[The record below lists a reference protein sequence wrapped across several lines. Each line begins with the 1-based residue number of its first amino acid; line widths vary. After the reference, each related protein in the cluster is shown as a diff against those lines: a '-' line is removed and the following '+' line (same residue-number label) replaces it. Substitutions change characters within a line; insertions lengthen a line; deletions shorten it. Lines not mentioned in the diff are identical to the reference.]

1 MSRERVSD
9 LSKVELKVK
18 IKMIVDGKKADNPE
32 ISRLS
37 SLVSPLLE
45 TRDLRRVFK
54 ETGEELEILK
64 GVNFKMNVGEFV
76 SLTGSSGSGKS
87 TFLNLV
93 GMLDTPTS
101 GEILFK
107 GKPLSK
113 FNSMERDMYHRV
125 QVGFVFQFHHL
136 LSEFTAIENVCV
148 PGRILGVPDKDCRER
163 AEMLLETVGLK
174 DRLKHLPRE
183 LSGGERQ
190 RVAIARALMNNP
202 DLVFADEPSGN
213 LDEANSDLLN
223 QLFWDLN
230 QKFNQAFLVV
240 THDEKLASFAKRRV
254 VMHNGL
260 VQEA

>member
-1 MSRERVSD
+1 M
-9 LSKVELKVK
+9 
-18 IKMIVDGKKADNPE
+18 
-32 ISRLS
+32 S
-37 SLVSPLLE
+37 SLLK
-45 TRDLRRVFK
+45 TIDLRRVFS
-54 ETGEELEILK
+54 ETGEKLEILK
-64 GVNFKMNVGEFV
+64 GVNFSMEKGELV
-76 SLTGSSGSGKS
+76 ALTGSSGSGKS

-101 GEILFK
+101 GEILFE
-107 GKPLSK
+107 GKALSK
-113 FNSMERDMYHRV
+113 FNGEERDMYHRA

-148 PGRILGVPDKDCRER
+148 PGRVMGTHEKECRER

-190 RVAIARALMNNP
+190 RVAIARALMNSP
-202 DLVFADEPSGN
+202 DLVLADEPSGN
-213 LDEANSDLLN
+213 LDEANSAMLN
-223 QLFWDLN
+223 ELIGELN
-230 QKFNQAFLVV
+230 EKFNQAFLIV

-260 VQEA
+260 IQNI

>member
-1 MSRERVSD
+1 MSNLE
-9 LSKVELKVK
+9 K
-18 IKMIVDGKKADNPE
+18 
-32 ISRLS
+32 
-37 SLVSPLLE
+37 PLLE
-45 TRDLRRVFK
+45 TKDLRRVFK

-64 GVNFKMNVGEFV
+64 GVNFSMNAGELV
-76 SLTGSSGSGKS
+76 ALTGSSGSGKS

-107 GKPLSK
+107 GKALSQFSDREK
-113 FNSMERDMYHRV
+113 DMYHRV

-136 LSEFTAIENVCV
+136 LSEFSALENVCV
-148 PGRILGVPDKDCRER
+148 PGRILGTSDAECRER

-190 RVAIARALMNNP
+190 RIAIARALMNHP
-202 DLVFADEPSGN
+202 DLILADEPSGN
-213 LDEANSDLLN
+213 LDEANSAKLN
-223 QLFWDLN
+223 ELFGELN
-230 QKFNQAFLVV
+230 EKFNQAFLIV

-254 VMHNGL
+254 VMHGGCIQN
-260 VQEA
+260 VE

>member
-1 MSRERVSD
+1 M
-9 LSKVELKVK
+9 
-18 IKMIVDGKKADNPE
+18 
-32 ISRLS
+32 S
-37 SLVSPLLE
+37 SLLQTV
-45 TRDLRRVFK
+45 DLRRVFS

-64 GVNFKMNVGEFV
+64 GVNFEMEAGELV
-76 SLTGSSGSGKS
+76 ALTGSSGSGKS

-113 FNSMERDMYHRV
+113 FNSQERDMYHRV

-148 PGRILGVPDKDCRER
+148 PGRILGTSEKECRER
-163 AEMLLETVGLK
+163 AAMLLETVGLK

-190 RVAIARALMNNP
+190 RVAIARALMNHP
-202 DLVFADEPSGN
+202 DLVLADEPSGN
-213 LDEANSDLLN
+213 LDEANSAMLN
-223 QLFWDLN
+223 ELIGELN
-230 QKFNQAFLVV
+230 EKFNQAFLIV
-240 THDEKLASFAKRRV
+240 THDEKLAGFAKRRV
-254 VMHNGL
+254 VMHGGII
-260 VQEA
+260 Q

>member
-1 MSRERVSD
+1 M
-9 LSKVELKVK
+9 
-18 IKMIVDGKKADNPE
+18 
-32 ISRLS
+32 S
-37 SLVSPLLE
+37 SLLQTV
-45 TRDLRRVFK
+45 DLRRVFS

-64 GVNFKMNVGEFV
+64 GVNFEMEAGELV
-76 SLTGSSGSGKS
+76 ALTGSSGSGKS

-113 FNSMERDMYHRV
+113 FNSQERDMYHRV

-148 PGRILGVPDKDCRER
+148 PGRILGTSEKECRER
-163 AEMLLETVGLK
+163 AAMLLETVGLK

-190 RVAIARALMNNP
+190 RVAIARALMNHP
-202 DLVFADEPSGN
+202 DLVLADEPSGN
-213 LDEANSDLLN
+213 LDEANSAMLN
-223 QLFWDLN
+223 ELIGELN
-230 QKFNQAFLVV
+230 EKFNQAFLIV
-240 THDEKLASFAKRRV
+240 THDEKLAGFAKRRV
-254 VMHNGL
+254 VMHGGII
-260 VQEA
+260 QGA

>member
-1 MSRERVSD
+1 M
-9 LSKVELKVK
+9 
-18 IKMIVDGKKADNPE
+18 
-32 ISRLS
+32 S
-37 SLVSPLLE
+37 SLLQTV
-45 TRDLRRVFK
+45 DLRRVFS

-64 GVNFKMNVGEFV
+64 GVNFSMEAGELV
-76 SLTGSSGSGKS
+76 ALTGSSGSGKS

-113 FNSMERDMYHRV
+113 FSSQERDMYHRV

-136 LSEFTAIENVCV
+136 LIEFTAIENVCV
-148 PGRILGVPDKDCRER
+148 PGRILGTSEAECKER
-163 AEMLLETVGLK
+163 AAMLLETVGLK

-190 RVAIARALMNNP
+190 RVAIARALMNHP
-202 DLVFADEPSGN
+202 DLVLADEPSGN
-213 LDEANSDLLN
+213 LDEANSQMLN
-223 QLFWDLN
+223 ELIGELN
-230 QKFNQAFLVV
+230 EKFNQAFLIV

-254 VMHNGL
+254 VMHGG
-260 VQEA
+260 VIQ

>member
-1 MSRERVSD
+1 MVLE
-9 LSKVELKVK
+9 
-18 IKMIVDGKKADNPE
+18 
-32 ISRLS
+32 
-37 SLVSPLLE
+37 PLLRTE
-45 TRDLRRVFK
+45 NLRRVFS

-64 GVNFKMNVGEFV
+64 GVNFSMEAGELV
-76 SLTGSSGSGKS
+76 ALTGSSGSGKS

-113 FNSMERDMYHRV
+113 FSSQERDMYHRV

-148 PGRILGVPDKDCRER
+148 PGRILGTSEAECRER
-163 AEMLLETVGLK
+163 AAMLLETVGLK

-190 RVAIARALMNNP
+190 RVAIARALMNHP
-202 DLVFADEPSGN
+202 DLVLADEPSGN
-213 LDEANSDLLN
+213 LDEANSQMLN
-223 QLFWDLN
+223 ELIGELN
-230 QKFNQAFLVV
+230 EKFNQAFLIV

-254 VMHNGL
+254 VMHGGII
-260 VQEA
+260 QGA

>member
-1 MSRERVSD
+1 M
-9 LSKVELKVK
+9 
-18 IKMIVDGKKADNPE
+18 
-32 ISRLS
+32 S
-37 SLVSPLLE
+37 SLLQ
-45 TRDLRRVFK
+45 TIDLRRVFS
-54 ETGEELEILK
+54 ETGEQLEILK
-64 GVNFKMNVGEFV
+64 GVNFSMDAGELV
-76 SLTGSSGSGKS
+76 ALTGSSGSGKS

-101 GEILFK
+101 GEIYFK

-113 FNSMERDMYHRV
+113 FKGDERDMYHRV

-136 LSEFTAIENVCV
+136 LSEFSALENVCV
-148 PGRILGVPDKDCRER
+148 PGRILGTSSHECRER

-183 LSGGERQ
+183 MSGGERQ
-190 RVAIARALMNNP
+190 RVAIARALMNHP

-230 QKFNQAFLVV
+230 QKFNQAFLIV

-260 VQEA
+260 IQEA

>member
-1 MSRERVSD
+1 MVLE
-9 LSKVELKVK
+9 
-18 IKMIVDGKKADNPE
+18 
-32 ISRLS
+32 
-37 SLVSPLLE
+37 PLLRTE
-45 TRDLRRVFK
+45 NLRRVFS

-64 GVNFKMNVGEFV
+64 GVNFSMEEGELV
-76 SLTGSSGSGKS
+76 ALTGSSGSGKS

-107 GKPLSK
+107 GKSLSK
-113 FNSMERDMYHRV
+113 FSSRERDMYHRV

-148 PGRILGVPDKDCRER
+148 PGRILGTSEAECKER
-163 AEMLLETVGLK
+163 AAMLLETVGLK

-190 RVAIARALMNNP
+190 RVAIARALMNHP
-202 DLVFADEPSGN
+202 DLVLADEPSGN
-213 LDEANSDLLN
+213 LDEANSQMLN
-223 QLFWDLN
+223 ELIGELN
-230 QKFNQAFLVV
+230 EKFNQAFLIV

-254 VMHNGL
+254 VMHGG
-260 VQEA
+260 VIQ

>member
-1 MSRERVSD
+1 M
-9 LSKVELKVK
+9 
-18 IKMIVDGKKADNPE
+18 
-32 ISRLS
+32 S
-37 SLVSPLLE
+37 SLLQTV
-45 TRDLRRVFK
+45 DLRRVFS

-64 GVNFKMNVGEFV
+64 GVNFSMEAGELV
-76 SLTGSSGSGKS
+76 ALTGSSGSGKS

-113 FNSMERDMYHRV
+113 FSSQERDMYHRV

-148 PGRILGVPDKDCRER
+148 PGRILGTSEAECKER
-163 AEMLLETVGLK
+163 AAMLLETVGLK

-183 LSGGERQ
+183 LSGAARQ
-190 RVAIARALMNNP
+190 RVAIARALMNHP
-202 DLVFADEPSGN
+202 DLVLADEPSGN
-213 LDEANSDLLN
+213 LDEANSQMLN
-223 QLFWDLN
+223 ELIGELN
-230 QKFNQAFLVV
+230 EKFNQAFLIV

-254 VMHNGL
+254 VMHGG
-260 VQEA
+260 VIQ

>member
-1 MSRERVSD
+1 M
-9 LSKVELKVK
+9 
-18 IKMIVDGKKADNPE
+18 
-32 ISRLS
+32 S
-37 SLVSPLLE
+37 SLLQTV
-45 TRDLRRVFK
+45 DLRRVFS

-64 GVNFKMNVGEFV
+64 GVNFSMEARELVA
-76 SLTGSSGSGKS
+76 LTGSSGSGKS

-113 FNSMERDMYHRV
+113 FSSQERDMYHRV

-148 PGRILGVPDKDCRER
+148 PGRILGTSEAECKER
-163 AEMLLETVGLK
+163 AAMLLETVGLK

-190 RVAIARALMNNP
+190 RVAIARALMNHP
-202 DLVFADEPSGN
+202 DLVLADEPSGN
-213 LDEANSDLLN
+213 LDEANSQMLN
-223 QLFWDLN
+223 ELIGELN
-230 QKFNQAFLVV
+230 EKFNQAFLIV

-254 VMHNGL
+254 VMHGGII
-260 VQEA
+260 QGA

>member
-1 MSRERVSD
+1 M
-9 LSKVELKVK
+9 
-18 IKMIVDGKKADNPE
+18 N
-32 ISRLS
+32 
-37 SLVSPLLE
+37 SLLQTV
-45 TRDLRRVFK
+45 DLRRVFS

-64 GVNFKMNVGEFV
+64 GVNFSMEAGELV
-76 SLTGSSGSGKS
+76 ALTGSSGSGKS

-113 FNSMERDMYHRV
+113 FSSQERDMYHRV

-148 PGRILGVPDKDCRER
+148 PGRILGTSEAECRER
-163 AEMLLETVGLK
+163 AAMLLETVGLK
-174 DRLKHLPRE
+174 DRLRHLPRE

-190 RVAIARALMNNP
+190 RVAIARALMNHP
-202 DLVFADEPSGN
+202 DLVLADEPSGN
-213 LDEANSDLLN
+213 LDEANSQMLN
-223 QLFWDLN
+223 ELIGELN
-230 QKFNQAFLVV
+230 EKFNQAFLIV

-254 VMHNGL
+254 VMHGGII
-260 VQEA
+260 QGA

>member
-1 MSRERVSD
+1 M
-9 LSKVELKVK
+9 
-18 IKMIVDGKKADNPE
+18 
-32 ISRLS
+32 S
-37 SLVSPLLE
+37 SLLQ
-45 TRDLRRVFK
+45 TIDLRRVFS
-54 ETGEELEILK
+54 ETGEQLEILK
-64 GVNFKMNVGEFV
+64 GVNFSMDEGELV
-76 SLTGSSGSGKS
+76 ALTGSSGSGKS

-101 GEILFK
+101 GEIYFK
-107 GKPLSK
+107 GKPLSM
-113 FNSMERDMYHRV
+113 FSGDERDMYHRV

-136 LSEFTAIENVCV
+136 LSEFSALENVCV
-148 PGRILGVPDKDCRER
+148 PGRILGTSSHECRER

-190 RVAIARALMNNP
+190 RVAIARALMNHP

-230 QKFNQAFLVV
+230 QKFNQAFLIV

-260 VQEA
+260 IQEA

>member
-1 MSRERVSD
+1 MSS
-9 LSKVELKVK
+9 
-18 IKMIVDGKKADNPE
+18 MQ
-32 ISRLS
+32 
-37 SLVSPLLE
+37 PLLE
-45 TRDLRRVFK
+45 TRDLRRVFR

-64 GVNFKMNVGEFV
+64 GVNFSMNEGELV
-76 SLTGSSGSGKS
+76 ALTGSSGSGKS

-93 GMLDTPTS
+93 GMLDTPSS
-101 GEILFK
+101 GEIFFK

-113 FNSMERDMYHRV
+113 FSSRERDLYHRV

-148 PGRILGVPDKDCRER
+148 PARILGKDERECRER

-190 RVAIARALMNNP
+190 RIAIARALMNHP
-202 DLVFADEPSGN
+202 DLVLADEPSGN
-213 LDEANSDLLN
+213 LDEANSAKLN
-223 QLFWDLN
+223 ELIGELN
-230 QKFNQAFLVV
+230 EKFNQAFLIV
-240 THDEKLASFAKRRV
+240 THDETLAKFAKRRV

-260 VQEA
+260 IQGIE